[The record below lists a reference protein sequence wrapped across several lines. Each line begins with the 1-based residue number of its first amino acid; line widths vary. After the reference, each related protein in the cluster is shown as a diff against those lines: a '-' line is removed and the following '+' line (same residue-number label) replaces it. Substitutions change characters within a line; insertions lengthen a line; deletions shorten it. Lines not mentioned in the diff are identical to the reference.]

1 MVGRNS
7 NMWRYRELLPVLQ
20 EENIV
25 SLGEG
30 WTPIFPA
37 RRLAGELQLEKLF
50 GRNPEAYLIQL
61 MNDGLIDIANR
72 KQGYT
77 VSATTDL
84 EKKKRWY
91 TLPPTVLSVEKVE
104 ILDTNDRYIM
114 IPKLSDPHK
123 LLRADS
129 DSSNEALK

>member
-1 MVGRNS
+1 MTVKNIISQLEKTFGRNS
-7 NMWRYRELLPVLQ
+7 E
-20 EENIV
+20 
-25 SLGEG
+25 
-30 WTPIFPA
+30 T
-37 RRLAGELQLEKLF
+37 
-50 GRNPEAYLIQL
+50 YLIQL
-61 MNDGLIDIANR
+61 MNDGLIDIANK

-91 TLPPTVLSVEKVE
+91 TLPPTVLSIERVE

-123 LLRADS
+123 LLRADT

>member
-1 MVGRNS
+1 MTVKS
-7 NMWRYRELLPVLQ
+7 ML
-20 EENIV
+20 
-25 SLGEG
+25 S
-30 WTPIFPA
+30 
-37 RRLAGELQLEKLF
+37 QLEKLF
-50 GRNPEAYLIQL
+50 GRNSEAYLIQII
-61 MNDGLIDIANR
+61 NDGLIDIANK

-91 TLPPTVLSVEKVE
+91 ILPPTVLSIERVE

-123 LLRADS
+123 LLRADT
-129 DSSNEALK
+129 DASNEALK